1 MEEGI
6 LKISTAF
13 RKAIQVYFGH
23 LGASL
28 KFLLVEACLLL
39 ICLAPLLFW
48 TNEGLRPLCLL
59 SVPLFVLVLLPAR
72 VNAAAAMQDACGE
85 GSLFSYRLADT
96 SEYGRKLGYGL
107 SRLGLLLLW
116 GAPLIACVIIAREH
130 ISGEMDGFTLL
141 RMIRDFGGG
150 DVFTGMVY
158 LLLILAGAILV
169 FAVGCGF
176 HCGDR
181 HAFVLGRKGLLK
193 GKRWKALLCDFCA
206 LITLLPLVIT
216 LVILAVRY
224 APAVANVDSILL
236 GIEDPPDTKVSLII
250 LAVGFAL
257 TIPFFPLRSLVA
269 AAWVNGLSRE

>member
-1 MEEGI
+1 MEEVI
-6 LKISTAF
+6 LKISAAF
-13 RKAIQVYFGH
+13 RKAIRVYFGH

-28 KFLLVEACLLL
+28 KFLIVEACLLL

-48 TNEGLRPLCLL
+48 ANESLRLLCLL
-59 SVPLFVLVLLPAR
+59 SVPLFVLVRLPAR

-85 GSLFSYRLADT
+85 GSLFSYRLVDTAD
-96 SEYGRKLGYGL
+96 YGRKLGYGL
-107 SRLGLLLLW
+107 SRVGLLLLW
-116 GAPLIACVIIAREH
+116 GAPLVACVIIAREH

-158 LLLILAGAILV
+158 LLLILTGAILL

-176 HCGDR
+176 HSGDR
-181 HAFVLGRKGLLK
+181 HAFVLGQKGLLK

-216 LVILAVRY
+216 LIILAVRY
-224 APAVANVDSILL
+224 APAVANIDSILL
-236 GIEDPPDTKVSLII
+236 GVEELPSTRVSLII
-250 LAVGFAL
+250 LAVGFVL
-257 TIPFFPLRSLVA
+257 TIPFFPLRALVT
-269 AAWVNGLSRE
+269 AAWVNGQTEK